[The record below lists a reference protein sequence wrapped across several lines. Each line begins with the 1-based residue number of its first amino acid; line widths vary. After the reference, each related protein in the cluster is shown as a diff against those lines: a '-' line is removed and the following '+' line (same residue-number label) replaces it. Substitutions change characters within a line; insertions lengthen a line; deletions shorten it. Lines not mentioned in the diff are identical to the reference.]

1 MQQRTEIS
9 PCASSFSIV
18 PLVST
23 NMTTVNTTTN
33 MRFVGMCTLL
43 NEFFATREFRDF
55 EVYIAALDFGQFFK
69 GLHGKSLNLIFVTE
83 FSRFHEICKIRKCRK
98 CAKFVFRIELIILS
112 SAVIVCATEVPVHVT
127 SALFTQVR

>member
-9 PCASSFSIV
+9 PCAFSFSIV

-23 NMTTVNTTTN
+23 NMTKVNTTTN
-33 MRFVGMCTLL
+33 MRFVGLCTLL

-55 EVYIAALDFGQFFK
+55 EVYIAALDFGQFSK
-69 GLHGKSLNLIFVTE
+69 GLHGKSLSLIFVTK

-98 CAKFVFRIELIILS
+98 KFM
-112 SAVIVCATEVPVHVT
+112 C
-127 SALFTQVR
+127 

>member
-55 EVYIAALDFGQFFK
+55 EVYIAALDFGQFSK

-98 CAKFVFRIELIILS
+98 KFM
-112 SAVIVCATEVPVHVT
+112 C
-127 SALFTQVR
+127 